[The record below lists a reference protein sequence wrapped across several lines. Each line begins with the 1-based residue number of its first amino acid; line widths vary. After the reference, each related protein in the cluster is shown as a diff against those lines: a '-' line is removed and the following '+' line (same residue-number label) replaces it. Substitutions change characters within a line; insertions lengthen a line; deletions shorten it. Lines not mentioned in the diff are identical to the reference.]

1 MAADG
6 RCGGEVG
13 GGWLYLAIVIDIAT
27 RRLVGWS
34 ITTHRRTSLVIDA
47 LNATVAAHGDRAEGV
62 IFHSDRDT
70 QHGSGAF
77 ADACSRRWLPP
88 K

>member
-6 RCGGEVG
+6 LCGGEVG
-13 GGWLYLAIVIDIAT
+13 GGWLYLAIVIAT

-34 ITTHRRTSLVIDA
+34 ITTRRRTSLVIDA

-62 IFHSDRDT
+62 TFHSDRDT
-70 QHGSGAF
+70 QHGSGDF